1 MKIKKIEISNWRSIV
16 HETVQFED
24 LMIFIGQN
32 NHGKSNVL
40 SALLFFFGEIGLQ
53 DLDFNC
59 ISDELWVEVEFGDLN
74 EEEKITFRKYVTAS
88 NSVKVRKSV
97 KKGDGFS
104 YQGYLEEPNEDWLKE
119 ENISNY
125 TVRETAQELPLYD
138 LLPVS
143 GKITKDAFKQAQIDY
158 IQNNQDS
165 VSFEYRLESSNF
177 LGAKN
182 VAKGIFGDL
191 FFIPSIKR
199 ASDELSAKGNSV
211 FNQLYSR
218 VINKMSESDPAFI
231 EAKQKIT
238 ELSKILNKTT
248 DDGQPNQNRPADL
261 TALEGLLNDELKS
274 WEAKIDIQITPP
286 NVDDIFKVGASVWV
300 DDGIKTDIERKGHG
314 LQRALIFALL
324 RAWSKIL
331 KQDRESQNVP
341 AQDNEATQTQ
351 ATPRRKASKATYFIF
366 EEPELFLHPQAQKE
380 LFSSLVA
387 LSKEDSQIV
396 LCTHSSSFLG
406 LEYHKSI
413 CIVKK
418 DSVTEGTKILQ
429 CTTDLFTDFEEKK
442 RFNLSYWINPDRS
455 ELFFAKKVILLEGQT
470 DKSVIPLLAKK
481 LDIFRYDYTLIDCAS
496 KDTIPQY
503 INLLNK
509 FRLKYVVV
517 YDKDHQTVKNADA
530 IATADKSSKLIEDS
544 IDTTLGK
551 TVVLI
556 NDIEEEIGM
565 TEKVSSNKAYIA
577 ISHIES
583 DAFQISDTFKGK
595 IEEIFK

>member
-1 MKIKKIEISNWRSIV
+1 MKIKKVEISNWRSIV
-16 HETVQFED
+16 HETILFDD

-40 SALLFFFGEIGLQ
+40 SALLFFFGEIGLHE
-53 DLDFNC
+53 LDFNS
-59 ISDELWVEVEFGDLN
+59 ISDELWVEVEFGDIN
-74 EEEKITFRKYVTAS
+74 EEEKLTFQKYVTTS
-88 NSVKVRKSV
+88 NSLKVRKSS
-97 KKGDGFS
+97 KKGEGFL

-125 TVRETAQELPLYD
+125 TTRETAQELPLYNF
-138 LLPVS
+138 LPVS
-143 GKITKDAFKQAQIDY
+143 GRITKDAFKQAQTDY
-158 IQNNQDS
+158 IQNNRYS
-165 VSFEYRLESSNF
+165 VSFEYRLETSNF

-218 VINKMSESDPAFI
+218 VISKMSESNPTFI

-238 ELSKILNKTT
+238 ELSKVLNKTT
-248 DDGQPNQNRPADL
+248 DDGQLNHNRPAEL
-261 TALEGLLNDELKS
+261 TALESLLDDELKS

-331 KQDRESQNVP
+331 KQERESQNELNIE
-341 AQDNEATQTQ
+341 NETTQPQ
-351 ATPRRKASKATYFIF
+351 PRRKASKAAYFIF

-387 LSKEDSQIV
+387 LSKEESQII

-418 DSVTEGTKILQ
+418 DSVTEGSKILQ
-429 CTTDLFTDFEEKK
+429 CTADLFTDSEDKK

-470 DKSVIPLLAKK
+470 DKSVMPLLAKK
-481 LDIFRYDYTLIDCAS
+481 MDIFRFDYTLIDCGS
-496 KDTIPQY
+496 KEAIPQY

-517 YDKDHQTVKNADA
+517 YDKDHQTGKSTDA
-530 IATADKSSKLIEDS
+530 ITTADRSSKLIEDN

-551 TVVLI
+551 SIVLI

-565 TEKVSSNKAYIA
+565 TEKVNNNKAYIA

-583 DAFQISDTFKGK
+583 DAFQISDTFKEK
-595 IEEIFK
+595 IIEIFT

>member
-1 MKIKKIEISNWRSIV
+1 MKIKKVEIFHWRSIV
-16 HETVQFED
+16 HETIMFDD

-40 SALLFFFGEIGLQ
+40 SALNFFFGEIGLQ

-59 ISDELWVEVEFGDLN
+59 ASNELWVEVEFGDLN
-74 EEEKITFRKYVTAS
+74 PEEKITFQKYVTTS

-97 KKGDGFS
+97 KKGDVFL
-104 YQGYLEEPNEDWLKE
+104 YRGYLEQPTEDWLKE

-125 TVRETAQELPLYD
+125 TVREKARGLPLYD

-143 GKITKDAFKQAQIDY
+143 GKITKDAFRQAQIDY
-158 IQNNQDS
+158 IQDNQDS
-165 VSFEYRLESSNF
+165 VSFEYRIESSSF

-191 FFIPSIKR
+191 YFIPSIKR
-199 ASDELSAKGNSV
+199 ASEELLAKGNTV

-218 VINKMSESDPAFI
+218 VINKMSESDPKFI

-238 ELSKILNKTT
+238 ELSKILNKIT

-261 TALEGLLNDELKS
+261 TALESLLDDELKS

-324 RAWSKIL
+324 KAWSKIL
-331 KQDRESQNVP
+331 KLERESQSESS
-341 AQDNEATQTQ
+341 QDEGATET
-351 ATPRRKASKATYFIF
+351 TFRRKSSKATYFIF
-366 EEPELFLHPQAQKE
+366 EEPELFLHPHAQRE
-380 LFSSLVA
+380 LFSSLVT
-387 LSKEDSQIV
+387 LSKEGSQIF

-418 DSVTEGTKILQ
+418 DSATEGTKILQ
-429 CTTDLFTDFEEKK
+429 CNTDLFTDLEEKR

-455 ELFFAKKVILLEGQT
+455 ELFFAKKIILLEGQT
-470 DKSVIPLLAKK
+470 DKSVLPLLAKK
-481 LDIFRYDYTLIDCAS
+481 LDVFRYDYTLIDCAS

-503 INLLNK
+503 VNLLNK
-509 FRLKYVVV
+509 FQLKYVVV
-517 YDKDHQTVKNADA
+517 YDKDHQTAKSSDA
-530 IATADKSSKLIEDS
+530 LANADKSSKLIEDS
-544 IDTTLGK
+544 IDTSLGK
-551 TVVLI
+551 SVTLI
-556 NDIEEEIGM
+556 NDIEEEIGL
-565 TEKVSSNKAYIA
+565 TQKLGSNKAYIA

-583 DAFQISDTFKGK
+583 DAFQLSESFKSK
-595 IEEIFK
+595 IEEIFE